1 MKKITILA
9 ALVAILVGA
18 TALTAFA
25 GFTWCATDPAIK
37 LPDGRGVVHLYIGV
51 EAQHQND
58 PIEVTV
64 WAPKG
69 SKIKGDTGNITVILK
84 NGKDDEFKAKVK
96 LGFPAQ
102 LTAEYQGTWLA
113 PTYVFE
119 DGKGTAEWSLP

>member
-25 GFTWCATDPAIK
+25 GFTWCATDPAIQ
-37 LPDGRGVVHLYIGV
+37 LPNGRGVVNLYIAV

-58 PIEVTV
+58 PIEVKI

-69 SKIKGDTGNITVILK
+69 SKIIGDTGNITVDLK
-84 NGKDDEFKAKVK
+84 NGKDDEIKAKVN
-96 LGFPAQ
+96 LDFPAQ
-102 LTAEYQGTWLA
+102 LTAEYQGDWLA

-119 DGKGTAEWSLP
+119 DGKGTAKWSLP